1 MSHNN
6 ITHARSYW
14 RSEGVVRSAYQ
25 VTKATSQVAIMQL
38 DIQGLEDYIVGIV
51 CEPTTAVV
59 YIANPAQESSRMRA
73 E

>member
-1 MSHNN
+1 M
-6 ITHARSYW
+6 THARSYW

-25 VTKATSQVAIMQL
+25 VTEASYHAARYVVYSRIGRLTK
-38 DIQGLEDYIVGIV
+38 YIV